1 MNKTIGKLL
10 SWVLKAVA
18 FLLASAVGFLAM
30 LIILSG
36 RGADIVFGLVVLAGD
51 FVATLGV
58 FRSKSKIKM
67 WCSVAGLIVVS
78 VLLFGAVLPS
88 MRRAPR
94 YEASIGIENGQDSVE

>member
-30 LIILSG
+30 LIILTG
-36 RGADIVFGLVVLAGD
+36 RGADIVFGTVVLAGD
-51 FVATLGV
+51 LVATLGI
-58 FRSKSKIKM
+58 FRSKSKVKM

-78 VLLFGAVLPS
+78 LLLFGAVLPS
-88 MRRAPR
+88 MRRAPE
-94 YEASIGIENGQDSVE
+94 YEASLGAGNSQESAE